1 MKVKIL
7 ELSFSQWFTEIKE
20 LMTLIKMFLV
30 FLSVFLFLFLFCR
43 MYVEITMMKRQLQL
57 AYEEREQLR
66 RKNEALK
73 DGMSLSVDG
82 MKKTSL
88 LPLYFQNRVIR
99 VEIP

>member
-1 MKVKIL
+1 MKIKAIYPA
-7 ELSFSQWFTEIKE
+7 FSQSIGE
-20 LMTLIKMFLV
+20 LKDLAGLFKMFAT
-30 FLSVFLFLFLFCR
+30 FLSIFIFLFLFCR

-57 AYEEREQLR
+57 AYEEREQLK

-73 DGMSLSVDG
+73 DGLSLSVDG